1 MVLFGDFGQVRLRC
15 LDHAFDIAA
24 GGVIDERVMTI
35 PPSVAGVKDLSLNKI
50 GRYVAVSVA
59 GPVVGER
66 DSGTIKVQGFFLIE
80 DLVGNRACGR
90 RREGEVPAFHAR
102 GRGKVFSGVLMRED
116 RRALRMHPF
125 VAVGVIEMPVCVDEV
140 VDRARIYLSQSVS
153 DPGARSCIT
162 GIDNHFAVS
171 SSEDGDVSAGA
182 DKSTHIFAQGLDGD
196 VSGFRTFARRN
207 DNVFTFGK
215 EMSWRQPRRRG
226 QDSGGGDETP
236 ARKVMRIVS
245 NRVILV
251 RHVCSFVTV

>member
-1 MVLFGDFGQVRLRC
+1 L
-15 LDHAFDIAA
+15 
-24 GGVIDERVMTI
+24 
-35 PPSVAGVKDLSLNKI
+35 P
-50 GRYVAVSVA
+50 
-59 GPVVGER
+59 
-66 DSGTIKVQGFFLIE
+66 
-80 DLVGNRACGR
+80 
-90 RREGEVPAFHAR
+90 
-102 GRGKVFSGVLMRED
+102 
-116 RRALRMHPF
+116 
-125 VAVGVIEMPVCVDEV
+125 
-140 VDRARIYLSQSVS
+140 LSQSVS
-153 DPGARSCIT
+153 DPGARGCIT

-182 DKSTHIFAQGLDGD
+182 DKSTHISAQGLDGD

-251 RHVCSFVTV
+251 RHVSSFVTV